1 MCRYHCEFSLSRCDE
16 HQLAASPGPGS
27 CTDLLSLELEAVMDQ
42 PAQAALPSSRREA
55 RAFNRDNL
63 SRAVGDTWEH
73 RLHFDWCVFTRAS
86 NEF

>member
-42 PAQAALPSSRREA
+42 PGLAALPSSRREA

-63 SRAVGDTWEH
+63 SRAVGDTGY
-73 RLHFDWCVFTRAS
+73 RDMGL
-86 NEF
+86 

>member
-16 HQLAASPGPGS
+16 QQVAASPCPGS

-42 PAQAALPSSRREA
+42 PGQAALPSSRREA

-63 SRAVGDTWEH
+63 SRAVGHTWIPYYSQS
-73 RLHFDWCVFTRAS
+73 RRKPLLGPS
-86 NEF
+86 PG